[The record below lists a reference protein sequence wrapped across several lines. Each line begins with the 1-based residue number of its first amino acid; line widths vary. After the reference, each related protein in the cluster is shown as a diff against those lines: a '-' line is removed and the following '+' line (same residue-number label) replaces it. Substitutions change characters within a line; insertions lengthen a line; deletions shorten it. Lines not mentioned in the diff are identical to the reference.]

1 MTSIQEDKN
10 INNAN
15 NILLMKDI
23 IKKYRMGEEELTIL
37 KGINLSVKE
46 GEFLSIL
53 GPSGSGKS
61 TLMNVIGC
69 LDTPTSGE
77 YILASQDVSTLDEE
91 ELSRIRAK
99 EIGFVFQSFYLLP
112 RLSIIENVELS
123 MLYAGFPLKERKD
136 IAAKMLDKVGLKGK
150 ENHRPNQLSGGQQQR
165 VAIARALATNPSIL
179 LCDEPTGALDQ
190 ATGKQIMSLFKE
202 LHSEGRTIIMITHD
216 EKIATQADRII
227 RISDGNISEGGEVNV

>member
-1 MTSIQEDKN
+1 MSKRKEKTIVKEEILAMKN
-10 INNAN
+10 IV
-15 NILLMKDI
+15 
-23 IKKYRMGEEELTIL
+23 KKYYLGEEEQIIL
-37 KGINLSVKE
+37 KGIDLSVKK

-61 TLMNVIGC
+61 TMMNIIGC
-69 LDTPTSGE
+69 LDVPSSGE
-77 YILASQDVSTLDEE
+77 YILSGKDISSLSEE
-91 ELSRIRAK
+91 ELSQIRAK
-99 EIGFVFQSFYLLP
+99 EIGFIFQSFYLLP
-112 RLSIIENVELS
+112 RLTIIENVELS
-123 MLYAGFPLKERKD
+123 MVYSGISPKERKR
-136 IAAKMLDKVGLKGK
+136 IAREMLKKVGLEAK

-216 EKIATQADRII
+216 EKIATHADRIV
-227 RISDGNISEGGEVNV
+227 RILDGNINEEVIVNV